1 MARLRIKEIA
11 EQKGVTQKKLAED
24 SGVTTQQINRY
35 WNYPMQRV
43 ELDSLVKIAK
53 ALVVKFADLVDTECE
68 DAA

>member
-1 MARLRIKEIA
+1 MAKLRIKEIA
-11 EQKGVTQKKLAED
+11 EQQQINQRQLAEK
-24 SGVTTQQINRY
+24 SGVTAQLVNRY

-53 ALVVKFADLVDTECE
+53 ALGVRFADLVDTEGE